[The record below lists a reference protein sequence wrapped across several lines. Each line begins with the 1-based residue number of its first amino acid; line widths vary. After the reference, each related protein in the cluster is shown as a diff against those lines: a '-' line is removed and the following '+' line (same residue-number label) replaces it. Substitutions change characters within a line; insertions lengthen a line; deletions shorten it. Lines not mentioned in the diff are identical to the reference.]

1 MTQTDTM
8 TVEVDKQS
16 PSLLNQS
23 NWLRGKVGNF
33 TFEAMVFEIPSQYG
47 IENGT
52 VSKLFLCRTGS
63 KYPVAEYDRGWCQD
77 EEPSDPE
84 VKAAVN
90 AIVRHFHA
98 PAEVE

>member
-33 TFEAMVFEIPSQYG
+33 SFEAMVFEIPSQYG

-52 VSKLFLCRTGS
+52 VSKLVLRSDGS
-63 KYPVAEYDRGWCQD
+63 KRPVAEYDRGWNND
-77 EEPSDPE
+77 EEPTDPE
-84 VKAAVN
+84 IMAAVD
-90 AIVRHFHA
+90 AIVRHFQA
-98 PAEVE
+98 PAKAK